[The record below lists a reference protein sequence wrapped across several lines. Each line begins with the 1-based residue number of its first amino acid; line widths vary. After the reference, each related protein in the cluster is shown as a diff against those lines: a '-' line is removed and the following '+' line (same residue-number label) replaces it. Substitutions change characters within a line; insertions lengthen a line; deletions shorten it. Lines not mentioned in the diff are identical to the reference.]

1 MNLEK
6 ESQQEVFLLNSMKK
20 LEYINEKDFTEEQ
33 KGDISHAKTIIVNN
47 LESLKHNQNINENDF
62 VEIQNIINKY
72 SYQKRLLQLK
82 KEPVLWIL
90 TQMESYNQPRLNKE
104 SSLILT

>member
-90 TQMESYNQPRLNKE
+90 TQMD
-104 SSLILT
+104 LIQSTTIK

>member
-1 MNLEK
+1 MNLEELK
-6 ESQQEVFLLNSMKK
+6 GKSQQKSFLLNSIKK

-72 SYQKRLLQLK
+72 SKYIIDKYYK
-82 KEPVLWIL
+82 
-90 TQMESYNQPRLNKE
+90 
-104 SSLILT
+104 